1 MNRTRSV
8 DPILAIF
15 IGIITFFLGIARCPE
30 LTTCLVPD
38 TGCPDKLKATAI
50 EMVNEFDY
58 YQAVAE
64 GEHYTAPKAEAYAFE
79 QMMANASVPSGC
91 WIGKDTAPRTLVLKA
106 WDGSWTVWS
115 QGGNTCKDYG
125 TGWLVAITTFLSW
138 VVLIA
143 AALAVGSFGSW
154 LIPEKIKDS
163 FYVQM

>member
-1 MNRTRSV
+1 MKRTRSV
-8 DPILAIF
+8 DPILVILFGTIA
-15 IGIITFFLGIARCPE
+15 FFLILHNCPGID
-30 LTTCLVPD
+30 TFLVPE
-38 TGCPDKLKATAI
+38 TGCQAQLEATAL

-58 YQAVAE
+58 YQAVAK
-64 GEHYTAPKAEAYAFE
+64 GDAPKAEAYAFE
-79 QMMANASVPSGC
+79 QMMANATLPKGC

-115 QGGNTCKDYG
+115 QGGNTCKDHG